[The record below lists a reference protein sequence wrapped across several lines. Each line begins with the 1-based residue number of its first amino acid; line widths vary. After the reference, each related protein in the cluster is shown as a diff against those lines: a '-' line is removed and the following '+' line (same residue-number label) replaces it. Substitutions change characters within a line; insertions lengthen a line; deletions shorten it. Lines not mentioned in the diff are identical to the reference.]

1 MCVCVCTCNLFTLLY
16 RRIQDCKATIF
27 QLKGKK
33 KRKENELSSHERHE
47 GNLIKYY

>member
-33 KRKENELSSHERHE
+33 KEKKMSYQATKDMKET
-47 GNLIKYY
+47 